1 MSSLC
6 EKCQASVRS
15 VKGANDVLRVV
26 GENGNERLVPFVSAV
41 VLAVEK
47 EAGQIR
53 VEWGSDW

>member
-1 MSSLC
+1 
-6 EKCQASVRS
+6 
-15 VKGANDVLRVV
+15 VV
-26 GENGNERLVPFVSAV
+26 GEGGAEHLVPFVSTV